1 MSNLDLEINVYHAS
15 HLLRRP
21 RMISFL
27 SLLSSG
33 LRSISLFHNIRQ
45 EERYTNIDGLLY
57 DVSALMT
64 GLPGLLLL
72 LAMF

>member
-1 MSNLDLEINVYHAS
+1 MSNLDLETNVYLVS

-64 GLPGLLLL
+64 GLAGLLLL